1 MIRTFYLLFVMSV
14 VVLAGCDAKDLD
26 SNTKEPSLALE
37 SDEDKLSYGVGTN
50 IGSGLKQQ
58 GIPGMNLEAI
68 ILGIEDSLGG
78 VESRVPQAELEAV
91 VARLQQREAAKMAA
105 LAEENATKGADFL
118 KTNGEREGVVTTDS
132 GLQYEILQS
141 GNGDS
146 PTSDSVVKTHYHGTL
161 IDGTVFDS
169 SVDRGQPVEF
179 AVDQVIPGWTE
190 ALQLMKVGDKWRL
203 YVPAELGYGEYSPGP
218 SIPPNST
225 LVFDVELVEIVNIDV
240 EIPGDAS

>member
-14 VVLAGCDAKDLD
+14 FALVGCDAKNLD
-26 SNTKEPSLALE
+26 SNAKEPSVALE
-37 SDEDKLSYGVGTN
+37 TDEDKLSYGVGVN
-50 IGSGLKQQ
+50 IGGGLKQQ
-58 GIPGMNLEAI
+58 GIPGMNLDAI
-68 ILGIEDSLGG
+68 ILGIKDSLDGL
-78 VESRVPQAELEAV
+78 ESRVPQSELEQV
-91 VARLQQREAAKMAA
+91 VARLQEREQAKMAA

-118 KTNGEREGVVTTDS
+118 KTNGQREGVVTTDS
-132 GLQYEILQS
+132 GLQYEVLQT
-141 GNGDS
+141 GDGES
-146 PTSDSVVKTHYHGTL
+146 PSLDSVVKTHYHGTL

-240 EIPGDAS
+240 EEPTDAS

>member
-1 MIRTFYLLFVMSV
+1 MIRTFYLLIVMSV
-14 VVLAGCDAKDLD
+14 VALAGCDAKDLD

-37 SDEDKLSYGVGTN
+37 SDEDKLSYGVGIN
-50 IGSGLKQQ
+50 IGGGLKQQ

-68 ILGIEDSLGG
+68 ILGIEDSLAG
-78 VESRVPQAELEAV
+78 VESRVPQTEMEAV
-91 VARLQQREAAKMAA
+91 VARLQEREAAKMEA

-118 KTNGEREGVVTTDS
+118 KTNGEREGVVTTES
-132 GLQYEILQS
+132 GLQYEVLQT

-146 PTSDSVVKTHYHGTL
+146 PTADSVVKTHYHGTL

-225 LVFDVELVEIVNIDV
+225 LVFDVELVDIVNIDV
-240 EIPGDAS
+240 ETPGDAS